1 MWDGVGGTV
10 DTMIPVIL
18 DTDIGGDMDDTWA
31 LALLLRSPEL
41 DLKLVTTCTGNTT
54 YRARVAAKLLQI
66 AGRGD
71 VPLAIGP
78 RQKDEEDDQR
88 EWVEG
93 YDLALYPGRVH
104 SDAAR
109 AMVDCVMTSPEPVT
123 IVAIGPL
130 SVVAEALE
138 REPRIAHNARLV
150 GMFGNVKRLHGDCT
164 SIVPEYNVKADV
176 GAARRVFT
184 APWDITITPLDS
196 CGRVRLS
203 DDKYVAV
210 RDSKDRL
217 AQAVIAN
224 YRPWFLLKNWEPY
237 DFAKV
242 TKSSIL
248 FDTVAVYLAFA
259 RDLLHM
265 EDLPIT
271 ITDDGTTA
279 VDPEGKLVHCAI
291 DWRDQNAFDDLLVR
305 RLTAQSLGL
314 AHAAALTSSDTAA
327 RASAHFIVP

>member
-1 MWDGVGGTV
+1 
-10 DTMIPVIL
+10 MIPVIL
-18 DTDIGGDMDDTWA
+18 DTDIGSDMDDTWA
-31 LALLLRSPEL
+31 LAMLLRSPEL

-54 YRARVAAKLLQI
+54 YRARVAAKLLEI
-66 AGRGD
+66 AGRADLPIG
-71 VPLAIGP
+71 LGP
-78 RQKDEEDDQR
+78 RERDDEDDQR
-88 EWVEG
+88 EWVQG
-93 YDLALYPGRVH
+93 YDLAGYRGRVH
-104 SDAAR
+104 GDAAS
-109 AMVDCVMTSPEPVT
+109 AIVDCVMTSAEPVT
-123 IVAIGPL
+123 IIAIGPL

-150 GMFGNVKRLHGDCT
+150 GMFGNVKRLHGDCET
-164 SIVPEYNVKADV
+164 IVPEYNVKADV

-203 DDKYVAV
+203 DGKYFAV
-210 RDSKDRL
+210 RDSKDDL
-217 AQAVIAN
+217 ARAVMAN
-224 YRPWFLLKNWEPY
+224 YRPWFLLKNWEPF

-271 ITDDGTTA
+271 ILDDGTTA
-279 VDPEGKLVHCAI
+279 VDPNGKIVHCAI
-291 DWRDQNAFDDLLVR
+291 DWRDQAAFDDLLVE
-305 RLTAQSLGL
+305 RLTAQSFGL
-314 AHAAALTSSDTAA
+314 AHAAALTSSDASSC
-327 RASAHFIVP
+327 ASAHLPVP